1 MENYIFDGF
10 ESFEKYFQKHSIEGK
25 IIKIKKAIENNKNL
39 FDFLKKIHFGAEK
52 EYYITANDM
61 EIVNKQGYCR
71 LSFKNF
77 EMIYDAKANKPLGIR
92 NFNFGTSGMLT
103 EYFLKTNARIFYEI
117 RNIFQKEAKLADLAK
132 LSFSELAAYISAIQD
147 PIFDCSVKI
156 SAFSFETLMKISS
169 ELADRKSIEA
179 EAENFNGE
187 FLLNKKGWV
196 FFSKENGLRGNLE
209 VMSDIVKEYKE
220 SQFEFKGTVNW
231 DIINSMSY
239 FPLESK
245 IIIRLPEYSEKDFKE
260 IWKFKMKFPEM
271 KIVII

>member
-1 MENYIFDGF
+1 
-10 ESFEKYFQKHSIEGK
+10 
-25 IIKIKKAIENNKNL
+25 
-39 FDFLKKIHFGAEK
+39 
-52 EYYITANDM
+52 M

-132 LSFSELAAYISAIQD
+132 LSFSELVAYISAIQD

-156 SAFSFETLMKISS
+156 SAFPFETLMKISS
-169 ELADRKSIEA
+169 ELADGKSIEA
-179 EAENFNGE
+179 GAENFNGK

-196 FFSKENGLRGNLE
+196 FFSKENELRRNLE
-209 VMSDIVKEYKE
+209 IMGGIVKEYKE
-220 SQFEFKGTVNW
+220 GQFEFKGTVNW
-231 DIINSMSY
+231 DTINSISY
-239 FPLESK
+239 FPLENK
-245 IIIRLPEYSEKDFKE
+245 IIIRLSEYSEKDFKE

-271 KIVII
+271 KIAIT